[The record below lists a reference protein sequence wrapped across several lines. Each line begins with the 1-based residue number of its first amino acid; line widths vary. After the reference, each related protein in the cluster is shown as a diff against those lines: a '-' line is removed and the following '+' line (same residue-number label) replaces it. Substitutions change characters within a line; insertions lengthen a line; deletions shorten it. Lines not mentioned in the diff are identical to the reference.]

1 MKSLSLLLL
10 RVGLG
15 LLILI
20 WAAVKLGAPEAAIG
34 VSDKYYGG
42 MLSGETLILVL
53 GIAQALLGLLVI
65 LGLFR
70 ALAFPAMV
78 IVLGLGAAAVWP
90 SLIDPL
96 GLIFGEDNVQ
106 ILFFPSLIVFFGTL
120 VMFAFRDQDTL
131 SLDAVRGR

>member
-1 MKSLSLLLL
+1 MKSISLLLL

-70 ALAFPAMV
+70 GLAFPAMI

-96 GLIFGEDNVQ
+96 GLIFGQDNVQ

-120 VMFAFRDQDTL
+120 VMWAFRDEDTL
-131 SLDAVRGR
+131 SIDAVRGR

>member
-1 MKSLSLLLL
+1 MKSISLMLL

-20 WAAVKLGAPEAAIG
+20 WALVKLGAPEAAIN
-34 VSDKYYGG
+34 VSDTYYGG
-42 MLSGETLILVL
+42 IMSNETVILVL
-53 GIAQALLGLLVI
+53 GILQALLGVLVI

-70 ALAFPAMV
+70 SLAYPAMV

-96 GLIFGEDNVQ
+96 GLIFGRDNVQ

-120 VMFAFRDQDTL
+120 VMLAFRDEDTL
-131 SLDAVRGR
+131 SIDARRG

>member
-1 MKSLSLLLL
+1 MKSISLLLL

-20 WAAVKLGAPEAAIG
+20 WAMVKLGAPEAAIG

-131 SLDAVRGR
+131 SLDAIRGR